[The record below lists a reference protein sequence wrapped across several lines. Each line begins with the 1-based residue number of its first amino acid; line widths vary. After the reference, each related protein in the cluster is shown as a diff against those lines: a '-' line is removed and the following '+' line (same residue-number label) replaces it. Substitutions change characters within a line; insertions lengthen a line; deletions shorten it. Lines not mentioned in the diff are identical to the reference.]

1 MTTLDLELT
10 YTTSDGVS
18 HSAKETDGCLA
29 MDVSW
34 GQRNVITV
42 SAKEPVTLLS
52 AAISIPHAYEKDE
65 RIFVN
70 GYQSWTDTREFTAGE
85 SLKDITK
92 LPKFLVNMFS
102 LDGYGDS
109 TFKKYR
115 KKVLHGYDVSW
126 AKDFFAGSFNSA
138 NAYLIINHDVMG
150 SRIVLESDISGLQLP
165 AGGSICLFDFTLD
178 KDFWL
183 SMYPVKD
190 IPDILGYTS
199 WYNYYENINE
209 EKILSSLEQVGEPY
223 ELFQIDDGYES
234 AVGDWL
240 SVDPMKFPNGLEGI
254 VQKIHAKG
262 LKAGIWLAP
271 FAAES
276 KSQVYKE
283 HPDWFFDWKAGGNW
297 SGFYG
302 LNSNNGDAMA
312 YVEQCLRRYAD
323 MGFDFFKL
331 DFLYAV
337 NPRKITTRT
346 RAQISGKA
354 YEMIRRTLPDKLI
367 LGCGAMIM
375 NSTVFDYLRIGPDV
389 SLKFDD
395 VWYMKYM
402 HRERVS
408 TKVTLQNTIYRS
420 FMDKRLFGC
429 DPDVFIL
436 RNENNCLSREQ
447 KEALITINA
456 LFGSVMMTSDN
467 VSAYTAEQQ
476 ALFSKALLL
485 RNATDKSY
493 SSVDGRH
500 ISISYTLG
508 VQKHRLTYDTMKGIL
523 QETK

>member
-1 MTTLDLELT
+1 MATLDFKLT
-10 YTTSDGVS
+10 YAINGAEYTAS
-18 HSAKETDGCLA
+18 ETDA
-29 MDVSW
+29 HVSLDIRRE
-34 GQRNVITV
+34 GYRTTV
-42 SAKEPVTLLS
+42 TVFPKEAVTLLS
-52 AAISIPHAYEKDE
+52 ATISIPHSYEKDE

-70 GYQSWTDTREFTAGE
+70 GYQSWTDTREFAAGE

-109 TFKKYR
+109 AFKKYR
-115 KKVLHGYDVSW
+115 KGVLHGYDISW
-126 AKDFFAGSFNSA
+126 AKDFFIGSFNSTE
-138 NAYLIINHDVMG
+138 AYLIINHDIQ
-150 SRIVLESDISGLQLP
+150 SNRIVLESDISGLELD
-165 AGGSICLFDFTLD
+165 GFICLFDFTTD
-178 KDFWL
+178 HDCFL
-183 SMYPVKD
+183 SMYPEKD

-199 WYNYYENINE
+199 WYNYYEDISE
-209 EKILSSLEQVGEPY
+209 EKILGSLDNIGAPF
-223 ELFQIDDGYES
+223 ELFQIDDGYET

-240 SVDPMKFPNGLEGI
+240 SVDPVKFPNGLEGI

-297 SGFYG
+297 SGFFG
-302 LNSNNGDAMA
+302 LDSDSEQAME
-312 YVEQCLRRYAD
+312 YVEQCLRHYAD

-337 NPRKITTRT
+337 NPRQISTRT
-346 RAQISGKA
+346 RAQITQQA
-354 YEMIRRTLPDKLI
+354 YERIRRALPDKTI
-367 LGCGAMIM
+367 LGCGAIIM

-395 VWYMKYM
+395 AWYMKYM
-402 HRERVS
+402 HRERIS

-436 RNENNCLSREQ
+436 RDENNRLSAKQ

-456 LFGSVMMTSDN
+456 LFGSVMMTSDD
-467 VSAYTAEQQ
+467 VSSYTRDQQ
-476 ALFSKALLL
+476 ALFSKALSF
-485 RNATDKSY
+485 RKAADKSY
-493 SSVDGRH
+493 SCTDGRY
-500 ISISYTLG
+500 ISISFTLDG
-508 VQKHRLTYDTMKGIL
+508 QKHSFVYDAKKGVL
-523 QETK
+523 KEL

>member
-1 MTTLDLELT
+1 MTKLDFTLT
-10 YTTSDGVS
+10 YTASDGT
-18 HSAKETDGCLA
+18 AQTTAETDSC
-29 MDVSW
+29 VSLDILQE
-34 GQRNVITV
+34 GPRTVISV
-42 SAKEPVTLLS
+42 SAKEPVTLAS
-52 AAISIPHAYEKDE
+52 ATISLPHTYGKDE

-70 GYQSWTDTREFTAGE
+70 GYQSWTDTREFSAGE
-85 SLKDITK
+85 SLKDITR
-92 LPKFLVNMFS
+92 LPRFLVNMFT

-109 TFKKYR
+109 AFKTYR
-115 KKVLHGYDVSW
+115 KKVLHGYDISW
-126 AKDFFAGSFNSA
+126 AKDFFVGSFNSA
-138 NAYLIINHDVMG
+138 NAYLIVNHDVPD
-150 SRIVLESDISGLQLP
+150 SKIVLESDISGLQLS
-165 AGGSICLFDFTLD
+165 AGGSICLFNYTTDREDFLSAYPA
-178 KDFWL
+178 KDT
-183 SMYPVKD
+183 
-190 IPDILGYTS
+190 PDILGYTS
-199 WYNYYENINE
+199 WYNYYENIDE
-209 EKILSSLEQVGEPY
+209 QKILDSLEQIGEPF

-240 SVDPMKFPNGLEGI
+240 AVDPVKFPNGLEGI
-254 VQKIHAKG
+254 VQKIHDKG

-276 KSQVYKE
+276 KSLVYRE

-302 LNSNNGDAMA
+302 LNTDNKDAME
-312 YVEQCLRRYAD
+312 YVRMCLRHYAD

-337 NPRKITTRT
+337 NPRTITTRT
-346 RAQISGKA
+346 RAQISQQA
-354 YEMIRRTLPDKLI
+354 YELIRRTLPDRTI

-436 RNENNCLSREQ
+436 RNENNSLSQGQ

-456 LFGSVMMTSDN
+456 LFGSVMMTSDD
-467 VSAYTAEQQ
+467 VSAYNDAQR
-476 ALFSKALLL
+476 ALFNKALLL
-485 RNATDKSY
+485 RNAKDKTY
-493 SSVDGRH
+493 SCPDGRH
-500 ISISYTLG
+500 ISVSYTLDG
-508 VQKHRLTYDTMKGIL
+508 QKHSFVYDAKKGTL
-523 QETK
+523 REV